1 MPRVT
6 VSIFGS
12 KKCIQETTI
21 HPLSVPSYEFQ
32 SDPQRESYD
41 DFPQVTCL
49 ECNSGV
55 CKKTNFLRS
64 YLRKYRAKSS
74 KIWTQGSAWF
84 LLKWVF
90 LWLLKHHR
98 KKGIAKM
105 PRWPVWSSETLE
117 SKRPASSD
125 HISQNIAWKAL
136 KFGPKVQRDVFSN
149 GFFFLTSESSQKK
162 SYSENATM
170 TCLEQRN
177 PRIQSSD
184 TKCYE
189 TSSRKDRKYR
199 STP

>member
-1 MPRVT
+1 MLFR
-6 VSIFGS
+6 SH
-12 KKCIQETTI
+12 KKLQ
-21 HPLSVPSYEFQ
+21 SVLFLYLLTKLQ
-32 SDPQRESYD
+32 SDAQKESYD
-41 DFPQVTCL
+41 AFPQVTCF

-74 KIWTQGSAWF
+74 EIRTQGSARC

-90 LWLLKHHR
+90 F
-98 KKGIAKM
+98 
-105 PRWPVWSSETLE
+105 VTSET
-117 SKRPASSD
+117 
-125 HISQNIAWKAL
+125 
-136 KFGPKVQRDVFSN
+136 
-149 GFFFLTSESSQKK
+149 SQKK
-162 SYSENATM
+162 SYSENSTM

-189 TSSRKDRKYR
+189 TSSQKDRKER